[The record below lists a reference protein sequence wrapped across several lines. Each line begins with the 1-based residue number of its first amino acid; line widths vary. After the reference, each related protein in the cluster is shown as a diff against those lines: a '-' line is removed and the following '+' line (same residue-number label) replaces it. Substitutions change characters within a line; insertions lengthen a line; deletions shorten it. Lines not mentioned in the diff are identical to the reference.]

1 MKRLSS
7 LILWIS
13 QSHWEILLGGIMAA
27 VGFKEDDNG
36 IKTAATEL
44 IKSRARI
51 SQMEHKYDYFL

>member
-1 MKRLSS
+1 
-7 LILWIS
+7 
-13 QSHWEILLGGIMAA
+13 MAA